1 MNIDTKIYET
11 LSNAEL
17 NIQLKQLENKY
28 VKIQSE
34 IKNKITELSYID
46 NEYVAIKDI
55 LNNRKKYF

>member
-1 MNIDTKIYET
+1 MNVDTKIYET

-34 IKNKITELSYID
+34 IKNKLKELSYID